1 MGSEARESP
10 PEIYIFPDQGGP
22 TTPEMDFFR
31 LSGGRSPPDF
41 FKTKLLG
48 GIKKGSKVHFSRDF
62 RHFDN
67 FACQNNPA
75 EAVLTPPKIA

>member
-10 PEIYIFPDQGGP
+10 PEIYIFPDPGGP

-31 LSGGRSPPDF
+31 LSGVRSPPDF